1 MTMSTPMFLNQ
12 LLISMNLYQHE
23 KNHDFSSFSSG
34 DIIDLKT
41 LQFDWSRA
49 FSPISQ
55 EPDFFQI

>member
-1 MTMSTPMFLNQ
+1 MTMSTAMFLNQ

-23 KNHDFSSFSSG
+23 KNHDFSSFSSE

-49 FSPISQ
+49 F
-55 EPDFFQI
+55 

>member
-1 MTMSTPMFLNQ
+1 MTMSTAMFLNQ

-23 KNHDFSSFSSG
+23 KNHDFLSFSSG

-49 FSPISQ
+49 F
-55 EPDFFQI
+55 